1 MNSSSTHRSNLNI
14 SNLYNAENCDCF
26 CHYPEDMDLSNQN
39 SIIHQSIPQN
49 SRTSIHREI
58 SSKKI
63 INQNKNDECLCICD
77 EVCSCPCHCVSCLC
91 CPCVKDRKGDDFYKN
106 LYVQIK
112 SQLDIEKRRND
123 RMKFDKEMS
132 IKNSEKE
139 NKNLII
145 ENSKLKQQL
154 SEALAQLEQEQEKN
168 EQRDEELYNFKNDE
182 FPRLQESYENL
193 IKSIK
198 EEKDKQIIEMNNK
211 MADLA
216 KENVSLKYQ
225 LKRKQ
230 EEHNVNMDQ
239 IIQELNT
246 EIENLKNEIE
256 SKNQIIENL
265 NHENDEINAHCE
277 EIKSKYIQEIQDL
290 QNQNNKLTQNINT
303 NLSDLKRSRDELN
316 RLKKTKNVD
325 DQNILNLKSGSEIK
339 DKDITNLKRQLAE
352 KEEEIEVLAGE
363 LEKLKEGYSTLN
375 VNFNEAA
382 NQLESLTDVEQ
393 KYNTLLQDYNLL
405 KKENS
410 ENKNNILQNDKIL
423 NNMKNKLSKKDLDIK
438 NLNNENERLK
448 RDLMNLKIVENKYKQ
463 LSDENEELR
472 LNSEKYD
479 NLKREYDL
487 LMTKL
492 QKKNILE
499 KENENMKEKI
509 RIQNNELK
517 EAKNKHDSLIP
528 LYEEQKRKFEKL
540 SNDFSN
546 LQDNIDQIN
555 LQATEYKSKSKK

>member
-198 EEKDKQIIEMNNK
+198 EEKDKQIIEINNK

-382 NQLESLTDVEQ
+382 NQLESLTDIEQ

-423 NNMKNKLSKKDLDIK
+423 NNMKNKLSKKDLDMK

-448 RDLMNLKIVENKYKQ
+448 QDLMNLKMVENKYKQ
-463 LSDENEELR
+463 LCEENEDLR

-487 LMTKL
+487 LMT
-492 QKKNILE
+492 
-499 KENENMKEKI
+499 
-509 RIQNNELK
+509 
-517 EAKNKHDSLIP
+517 
-528 LYEEQKRKFEKL
+528 
-540 SNDFSN
+540 
-546 LQDNIDQIN
+546 
-555 LQATEYKSKSKK
+555 

>member
-277 EIKSKYIQEIQDL
+277 EIKSKYI
-290 QNQNNKLTQNINT
+290 K
-303 NLSDLKRSRDELN
+303 
-316 RLKKTKNVD
+316 
-325 DQNILNLKSGSEIK
+325 
-339 DKDITNLKRQLAE
+339 
-352 KEEEIEVLAGE
+352 
-363 LEKLKEGYSTLN
+363 
-375 VNFNEAA
+375 
-382 NQLESLTDVEQ
+382 
-393 KYNTLLQDYNLL
+393 
-405 KKENS
+405 
-410 ENKNNILQNDKIL
+410 
-423 NNMKNKLSKKDLDIK
+423 
-438 NLNNENERLK
+438 
-448 RDLMNLKIVENKYKQ
+448 
-463 LSDENEELR
+463 
-472 LNSEKYD
+472 
-479 NLKREYDL
+479 
-487 LMTKL
+487 
-492 QKKNILE
+492 
-499 KENENMKEKI
+499 
-509 RIQNNELK
+509 
-517 EAKNKHDSLIP
+517 
-528 LYEEQKRKFEKL
+528 
-540 SNDFSN
+540 
-546 LQDNIDQIN
+546 
-555 LQATEYKSKSKK
+555 